1 MKQFAW
7 RGWLGAAVA
16 GLALATT
23 TAAQATNWK
32 PSQPVTIV
40 VPITGSTND
49 LLARLVAP
57 HLEAALGQP
66 FIVENR
72 PGAGGNIGA
81 DYVVRSAPDG
91 HTLLI
96 GYNGP
101 IAINKSLFAN
111 LPYDPLTDLAPITLA
126 VSSPQYLVVRP
137 DLPVKTFDEF
147 IAYAKANPG
156 KLSFA
161 SVAVGSAS
169 HLTMEM
175 LNLEAGT
182 DIVHIPYKGAAPALV
197 DLLGGTVD
205 AAFLVPGNV
214 QQYLKDGRLRALAS
228 SGLERFPSTPD
239 VPTVAESGFPGFNAV
254 SWIGLL
260 APAGTP
266 PAAIE
271 AYNKAMVE
279 TLKKPE
285 VRKRLEDIEFTVVA
299 SSPQAFHDWIA
310 EEIPRWGQVI
320 QATGARAD

>member
-1 MKQFAW
+1 MNITLS
-7 RGWLGAAVA
+7 RWLA
-16 GLALATT
+16 GTAIIGSMLSGTALASDWAPT
-23 TAAQATNWK
+23 
-32 PSQPVTIV
+32 QPVTIV

-57 HLEAALGQP
+57 HLEEALGQP

-81 DYVVRSAPDG
+81 DHVVRSAPDG

-101 IAINKSLFAN
+101 IAINKTLFAN

-126 VSSPQYLVVRP
+126 VRAPQYLVVHP
-137 DLPVKTFDEF
+137 DLPVNSFDEF
-147 IAYAKANPG
+147 IEYAKAHPG
-156 KLSFA
+156 ELSYG

-175 LNLEAGT
+175 LKRHAGL
-182 DIVHIPYKGAAPALV
+182 DMVHVPYKGAAPVLV
-197 DLLGGTVD
+197 DLLAGTVS

-214 QQYLKDGRLRALAS
+214 QQYINDDRLRPIAV
-228 SGLERFPSTPD
+228 SGLERFASTPD
-239 VPTVAESGFPGFNAV
+239 IPTVHESGYEGFNAV

-266 PAAIE
+266 PEAIE
-271 AYNKAMVE
+271 RYNTEMVRI
-279 TLKKPE
+279 LHKPE
-285 VRKRLEDIEFTVVA
+285 VRQRLEDIEFEVVA
-299 SSPQAFHDWIA
+299 TSSQEFSDWIA
-310 EEIPRWGQVI
+310 QEIPRWGEVI
-320 QATGARAD
+320 EATGARVD

>member
-1 MKQFAW
+1 MTATFS
-7 RGWLGAAVA
+7 RWLTSAAVA
-16 GLALATT
+16 SALMSAPALASD
-23 TAAQATNWK
+23 WK

-57 HLEAALGQP
+57 HLEEALGQP

-81 DYVVRSAPDG
+81 DYVVRSEPDG

-101 IAINKSLFAN
+101 VAINKTLFAN
-111 LPYDPLTDLAPITLA
+111 LPYDPQTDLAPITLA
-126 VSSPQYLVVRP
+126 VMAPQYLVVHP
-137 DLPVKTFDEF
+137 DLPVETFDEF
-147 IAYAKANPG
+147 VEYVKERPG
-156 KLSFA
+156 ELSYG

-175 LNLEAGT
+175 LKRQAGL
-182 DIVHIPYKGAAPALV
+182 DMVHVPYKGAAPVLV
-197 DLLGGTVD
+197 DLLAGTVD

-214 QQYLKDGRLRALAS
+214 QQYIRDDRLRPLAV
-228 SGLERFPSTPD
+228 SGLERFASTPD
-239 VPTVAESGFPGFNAV
+239 IPTVDESGYEGFNAV

-266 PAAIE
+266 PEAIE
-271 AYNKAMVE
+271 AYNQAMVE
-279 TLKKPE
+279 TLQKPE
-285 VRKRLEDIEFTVVA
+285 VRQRLEEIEFDVVA
-299 SSPQAFHDWIA
+299 TSSQEFADWIA
-310 EEIPRWGQVI
+310 QEIPRWGEVI
-320 QATGARAD
+320 KATGARVD